1 MAHSAPRLMRLRSLL
16 FPSALLA
23 LPAIASCGAKTG
35 LEIERFDV
43 GIDAR
48 TFDAGRDAGSDSP
61 DAVMCMPGRFPVEPA
76 RADLMLVV
84 DRSGS
89 MRNDFDGI
97 PDLPVEQWRW
107 AFMRTAI
114 AESLPTLGD
123 RVRIG
128 AKFYPDII
136 PPDAM
141 VITPEIACLSS
152 NGVDVLPVVNA
163 TPAILTVFDRALP
176 LGGTPTAEAVVDA
189 RDALLDSVEGRRFIV
204 VATDGGP
211 NCNNNPEDVDPLTCE
226 CTSQPEDCLTPDV
239 GIFSCLDDPRTVN
252 IVDETFTRFGIPV
265 FIIGIEDRS
274 RPALSAYLDRM
285 AVAGGRA
292 RMVPGGRSF
301 YSVRS
306 SAELTEAFRQ
316 ITGSISRCAF
326 VSPSVPVDEMTFSV
340 EVNGRVV
347 PRDATSG
354 WTWVNRARGELE
366 LHGAVCDEAN
376 GPGGSV
382 VAIVDSCPP

>member
-1 MAHSAPRLMRLRSLL
+1 MRLRSLL
-16 FPSALLA
+16 VPGSLLVLA
-23 LPAIASCGAKTG
+23 GCGAKTG
-35 LEIERFDV
+35 LEIDRFDV
-43 GIDAR
+43 GIDAP

-61 DAVMCMPGRFPVEPA
+61 DAVMCMPGRFPIEPA

-89 MRNDFDGI
+89 MRNNFDGV
-97 PDLPVEQWRW
+97 PDLPVEEWRW
-107 AFMRTAI
+107 SFMRGAI
-114 AESLPTLGD
+114 ADSLPTVGD

-136 PPDAM
+136 PPDTM
-141 VITPEIACLSS
+141 EITPEIACMSAT
-152 NGVDVLPVVNA
+152 GVDVLPVANA
-163 TPAILTVFDRALP
+163 TPAILEVFDRALP
-176 LGGTPTAEAVVDA
+176 LGGTPTAEALIAA
-189 RDALLDSVEGRRFIV
+189 RDALLPSVEGRRFIV
-204 VATDGGP
+204 LATDGGP
-211 NCNNNPEDVDPLTCE
+211 NCNNDPAQVNPLTCE

-252 IVDETFTRFGIPV
+252 VMTETFTRFGIPIFV
-265 FIIGIEDRS
+265 IGIADSS

-285 AVAGGRA
+285 AVAGGRP
-292 RMVPGGRSF
+292 RMEPGGRSF

-306 SAELTEAFRQ
+306 PEELDGAFRQ

-326 VSPSVPVDEMTFSV
+326 ISPSVPVDEMTFSV

-347 PRDATSG
+347 PRDPMSG

-376 GPGGSV
+376 GPGGVV
-382 VAIVDSCPP
+382 VAIVDSCPS